1 MATVQRRNKSKTLTT
16 ETLAVSDVLEVI
28 KYGGAKAI
36 ITYEDLL
43 DQLSGAISGG
53 GVGVGSDGEIDL
65 GDRMTGN
72 DIMDLGN
79 RV

>member
-1 MATVQRRNKSKTLTT
+1 MIKRINKSKSVTT
-16 ETLAVSDVLEVI
+16 ETLAISDVFEVI
-28 KYGGAKAI
+28 KYGGAKSI
-36 ITYEDLL
+36 IRYDDLL

-53 GVGVGSDGEIDL
+53 GSGGGSGGEIDL
-65 GDRMTGN
+65 GERMTGN